1 MLLPTRVARCVQFS
15 HWAGFLIFVFHE
27 TKLKSRNFVFLSK
40 FLARSQPWGF
50 SPYTHEKVW
59 YTYHPTPLPRPS
71 RPPPPLPILVRY
83 SLSLSLSAHLYLSLE
98 PFIKRQKWRIRA
110 RGLAGPHLD

>member
-1 MLLPTRVARCVQFS
+1 MKRNKMLLPTRVARCVQFS

-59 YTYHPTPLPRPS
+59 YAYQPTPLP
-71 RPPPPLPILVRY
+71 PPPPPPVTMRPRHLFPVWALEHTDSAPIGGHRFLKCNGAV
-83 SLSLSLSAHLYLSLE
+83 S
-98 PFIKRQKWRIRA
+98 
-110 RGLAGPHLD
+110 